1 MDPVRSAVLVSKQPT
16 NNISAPRR
24 LNAHHVGFEAAAPP
38 RLEQATCRMSTGPS
52 HNKFFQEVKPVKRS
66 ILGVLLVLTL
76 VAAVAAAPTL
86 TFTYTDVHANK
97 TALETDAYAVNNA
110 GAIAGDY
117 IDSKNVQHGMIIHS
131 GKQLTTVDN
140 TECEAALGTGGISF
154 YGLNS
159 KVEAAGWCISAKTGL
174 DIAFVYSKGKFT
186 PVDFPKSN
194 GTQAT
199 GINDKGEVVG
209 LYLDSANAT
218 HGFSKIGTKYTD
230 ISVKGE
236 TNTVAWGVNN
246 AGQITVYATN
256 SAGDFDAYLLTG
268 KTFKNIDNPKAKG
281 GLGTIVHTP
290 APNTK
295 DIDGTYYNSAG
306 AEMGWLL
313 HNGKYYDVADPGDPT
328 DTRADGLNDKAELV
342 GRYGAGTGGG
352 GTGFQANF
360 K

>member
-1 MDPVRSAVLVSKQPT
+1 
-16 NNISAPRR
+16 
-24 LNAHHVGFEAAAPP
+24 
-38 RLEQATCRMSTGPS
+38 
-52 HNKFFQEVKPVKRS
+52 VKRS

-97 TALETDAYAVNNA
+97 TALETDTYAVNDA
-110 GAIAGDY
+110 GVIAGDY
-117 IDSKNVQHGMIIHS
+117 VDSKSVQHGMILA
-131 GKQLTTVDN
+131 GAKLTSVNNKACSAIT
-140 TECEAALGTGGISF
+140 GTGGISF

-159 KVEAAGWCISAKTGL
+159 KGEAAGWCTSAKTGL
-174 DIAFVYSKGKFT
+174 DIAFVYSAGKFT
-186 PVDFPKSN
+186 PVSFPKSN

-209 LYLDSANAT
+209 LYLDSTNAT

-236 TNTVAWGVNN
+236 TNSVAWGVNN

-256 SAGDFDAYLLTG
+256 SAGGFDAFLVTG
-268 KTFKNIDNPKAKG
+268 KVFKKINNPGAG
-281 GLGTIVHTP
+281 TTGTIVHTP

-295 DIDGTYYNSAG
+295 DIDGTYYDTAG
-306 AEMGWLL
+306 TEKGWLL
-313 HNGKYYDVADPGDPT
+313 HAGKYYDVVDPGGIS
-328 DTRADGLNDKAELV
+328 RADGLNDKSELV
-342 GRYGAGTGGG
+342 GRYGSGTFG
-352 GTGFQANF
+352 GTGFKATF

>member
-1 MDPVRSAVLVSKQPT
+1 
-16 NNISAPRR
+16 
-24 LNAHHVGFEAAAPP
+24 
-38 RLEQATCRMSTGPS
+38 
-52 HNKFFQEVKPVKRS
+52 VKRS
-66 ILGVLLVLTL
+66 MLGVLLVLTL

-97 TALETDAYAVNNA
+97 TALETDTYAVNDA
-110 GAIAGDY
+110 GVIAGDY
-117 IDSKNVQHGMIIHS
+117 VDSKSVQHGMILA
-131 GKQLTTVDN
+131 GTKLTTVN
-140 TECEAALGTGGISF
+140 HSACSAITGTGGISF

-159 KVEAAGWCISAKTGL
+159 KGEAAGWCTSAKTGL
-174 DIAFVYSKGKFT
+174 DIAFVYSAGKFT
-186 PVDFPKSN
+186 PVSFPKSN

-209 LYLDSANAT
+209 LYLDSTNAT

-230 ISVKGE
+230 ITVKGD

-256 SAGDFDAYLLTG
+256 SAGDYDSYLLTG
-268 KTFKNIDNPKAKG
+268 TTFKKIDNPKAKG

-313 HNGKYYDVADPGDPT
+313 HAGKYYDVVDPGGVS
-328 DTRADGLNDKAELV
+328 RADGLNDKSELV
-342 GRYGAGTGGG
+342 GRYGSGTFGGV
-352 GTGFQANF
+352 GFKATY